1 MKVQLPWMSEREHN
15 RTITRAVLFCVH
27 LESSRAA
34 FPSQVPARLSR
45 RADYPSI
52 SAWRMCMC
60 SDACDSRMS
69 KSFETMKIK
78 PYRVRRARS
87 GSRRARSILFFT
99 VLSRISLVNKVEQD
113 VLSALI
119 ARSQSSRT
127 HTRSDANMSC
137 ASGSAAGARRRG
149 QGTKRKAADI

>member
-52 SAWRMCMC
+52 SAWRLHVFRCVC
-60 SDACDSRMS
+60 PVECRSR
-69 KSFETMKIK
+69 
-78 PYRVRRARS
+78 
-87 GSRRARSILFFT
+87 L
-99 VLSRISLVNKVEQD
+99 
-113 VLSALI
+113 
-119 ARSQSSRT
+119 
-127 HTRSDANMSC
+127 
-137 ASGSAAGARRRG
+137 
-149 QGTKRKAADI
+149 KR